1 MDLSYP
7 SEVEDF
13 RIEVRAVIA
22 EEVPEGWAGTGAI
35 PTADRTRRFVRDWR
49 RTMYRRGLLGVAW
62 PVEYG
67 GRGLT
72 PLHQIVLVEELTR
85 AGLPFGQQPADAT
98 GVKMLGNTLL
108 RFGTAEQKRTILPA
122 LLSGEQRWCQGFSE
136 PGAGSDLA
144 AVATRARLEGD
155 EWVVDGQKTWTSG
168 AHTATGVF
176 ALVRTGP
183 GSRKHEGLSFLLV
196 PLDQPGVDVRP
207 IRHAAG
213 GTDFCEV
220 FFDGARTGAS
230 MIVGAPGDGWKIASV
245 LLTYERGEEA
255 ATNPIQFRAEL
266 DRLAE
271 LARRSGRARDPL
283 VRMRLARAYA
293 RVEVMR
299 QLGLRIVSDVLAGGE
314 LGAASSV
321 SKLFWSEYHREL
333 TDLALDVQGIDGLA
347 LTGKGSAR
355 PLRTDEPGADPSSSR
370 SWWDTALNA
379 RAGTIYAGTSQ
390 IQRNILAERV
400 LGLPREPSTPTR
412 SR

>member
-1 MDLSYP
+1 MDLRYP
-7 SEVEDF
+7 AEVEDF
-13 RIEVRAVIA
+13 RAEVRAVIA
-22 EEVPEGWAGTGAI
+22 EELPEGWAGTGAI
-35 PTADRTRRFVRDWR
+35 PDAEATRRFVREWR

-72 PLHQIVLVEELTR
+72 PLHQIVLVEELTK
-85 AGLPFGQQPADAT
+85 AGLPFGEQPADLT

-108 RFGTAEQKRTILPA
+108 RFGTAEQKQAVLPA
-122 LLSGEQRWCQGFSE
+122 LLSGDQRWCQGFSE

-144 AVATRARLEGD
+144 AVSTRARLDGD

-168 AHTATGVF
+168 AHTATGTFVL
-176 ALVRTGP
+176 ARTDP
-183 GSRKHEGLSFLLV
+183 DVPRHAGLSFLLV

-207 IRHAAG
+207 IRHATG
-213 GTDFCEV
+213 RTDFCEV
-220 FFDGARTGAS
+220 FFDGARTPRS
-230 MIVGAPGDGWKIASV
+230 MIVGDPGEGWRIASM

-255 ATNPIQFRAEL
+255 ATTPIQFRAEL

-271 LARRSGRARDPL
+271 LVRRVGRDRDPL
-283 VRMRLARAYA
+283 VRSRLGRAYV

-321 SKLFWSEYHREL
+321 SKLFWSEYHREV
-333 TDLALDVQGIDGLA
+333 TALALDVQGLDGLA
-347 LTGKGSAR
+347 LAGKGSSR
-355 PLRTDEPGADPSSSR
+355 QLRTDEPGADPASSR

-400 LGLPREPSTPTR
+400 LGLPREPAAPSR
-412 SR
+412 S